1 MMLAMCLATVAG
13 LITSSS
19 PMDLLLRP
27 SATSA
32 AISSSRRVS
41 VLGGIAAGTNGAGG
55 AGVVAVTG
63 SACAAGGFS
72 ARPIAASGDISWPC
86 AHSRATAELPRRR
99 AGTR

>member
-32 AISSSRRVS
+32 AISSSLGVS
-41 VLGGIAAGTNGAGG
+41 APGGVTPDAGSGG
-55 AGVVAVTG
+55 AGVVEAGAG
-63 SACAAGGFS
+63 SPRVAGGSS
-72 ARPIAASGDISWPC
+72 AKPIASSGDIARPC
-86 AHSRATAELPRRR
+86 AHSLVTAEVPRWR